1 MQAHD
6 KARNRCRT
14 SGLTARHPCSVPGIS
29 QDTTVGGYA
38 SMDECC
44 EPVISAPSVKTR
56 NMFNHLK
63 RLLAAVAC
71 ISFIAASP
79 PAAAHERIGTFSH
92 AIVTVTG
99 DTVAYYL
106 NLPPRVSS
114 LLRENVGED
123 VNELTDFFRSEIRVT
138 TWDNECPLTS
148 MVQAPPLRSGNKI
161 VELVFR
167 CPGDVTDLTIT
178 TSLFLDLDES
188 HTQFARLA
196 PPDDP
201 RNVLHEAVLTE
212 SNMVF
217 HVADVKTGGSASLER
232 ATAFLKLGIEH
243 LLTGY
248 DHILFLLTVIVGIS
262 FVEALKAVTSF
273 TLAHSLT
280 MALAFLGAISLPSS
294 IVEPL
299 IAVTVIFV
307 AFENITRANIRRR
320 WIWTFFFGL
329 IHGLG
334 FVGALKL
341 ITVSRS
347 ELVLSLVSFNVG
359 IELAQLLVVAIAVV
373 ALRYARRYS
382 WSAIFNRGFSA
393 CVGLLGFVWLG
404 QRIMAT

>member
-1 MQAHD
+1 MD
-6 KARNRCRT
+6 KHRKPHAVVP
-14 SGLTARHPCSVPGIS
+14 SGKT
-29 QDTTVGGYA
+29 Q
-38 SMDECC
+38 SMF
-44 EPVISAPSVKTR
+44 SRLA
-56 NMFNHLK
+56 
-63 RLLAAVAC
+63 RLLAAIAWAC
-71 ISFIAASP
+71 FMALSS

-92 AIVTVTG
+92 AVVTVTG
-99 DTVAYYL
+99 DTVVYYL
-106 NLPPRVSS
+106 NLPPRVSA
-114 LLRENVGED
+114 LLRENVGDD
-123 VNELTDFFRSEIRVT
+123 VNELTDYFRSELRVT
-138 TWDNECPLTS
+138 TWDQECALARL
-148 MVQAPPLRSGNKI
+148 VQAPPLISGNKI

-167 CPGDVTDLTIT
+167 CPDAVSDLTIT
-178 TSLFLDLDES
+178 SSLFLDLDSS

-201 RNVLHEAVLTE
+201 RSVLHEAVLTE

-232 ATAFLKLGIEH
+232 AIAFLKLGIEH

-248 DHILFLLTVIVGIS
+248 DHILFLLTVVVGIS
-262 FVEALKAVTSF
+262 FIESLKAVTSF

-280 MALAFLGAISLPSS
+280 MALAFFGAISLPSS

-299 IAVTVIFV
+299 IAVTVIVV
-307 AFENITRANIRRR
+307 AIENVTRANIRRR
-320 WIWTFFFGL
+320 WVWTFFFGL

-347 ELVLSLVSFNVG
+347 ELVLSLVSFNAG

-393 CVGLLGFVWLG
+393 GVGLLGFVWLG
-404 QRIMAT
+404 QRILAT